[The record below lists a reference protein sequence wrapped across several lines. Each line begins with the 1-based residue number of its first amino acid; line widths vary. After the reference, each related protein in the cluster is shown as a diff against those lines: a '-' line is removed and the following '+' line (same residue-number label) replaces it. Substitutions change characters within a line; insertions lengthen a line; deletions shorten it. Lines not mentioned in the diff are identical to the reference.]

1 LESKIEQEVCWMTP
15 RDHLLASHD
24 VFRKL
29 AQEHSQYA
37 QRLDTLT
44 QKRYLTED
52 EKLEE
57 VRLKKLKL
65 RLKDQMETIERQYRA
80 EAHNQVA

>member
-1 LESKIEQEVCWMTP
+1 MLTP
-15 RDHLLASHD
+15 RDQLLAGHED
-24 VFRKL
+24 FQRLV
-29 AQEHSQYA
+29 QEHSQYS
-37 QRLDTLT
+37 QRLESLT

-65 RLKDQMETIERQYRA
+65 RLKDQMLHIERQYQ
-80 EAHNQVA
+80 HSVNQVA

>member
-1 LESKIEQEVCWMTP
+1 MTP
-15 RDHLLASHD
+15 SDQLLTSHD
-24 VFRKL
+24 EFRKL
-29 AQEHSQYA
+29 AQEHTQHSE
-37 QRLDTLT
+37 RLESLT

-65 RLKDQMETIERQYRA
+65 RLKDQMESIEKQYRT
-80 EAHNQVA
+80 EVTHHQVA

>member
-1 LESKIEQEVCWMTP
+1 MSAQV

-24 VFRKL
+24 EFRRL
-29 AQEHSQYA
+29 VQEHLQYS
-37 QRLDTLT
+37 QRLESLN
-44 QKRYLTED
+44 QKRFLTED

-65 RLKDQMETIERQYRA
+65 RLKDQMELIERQFR
-80 EAHNQVA
+80 HSDTNQVA

>member
-1 LESKIEQEVCWMTP
+1 MLNS
-15 RDHLLASHD
+15 RDQLLASHD
-24 VFRKL
+24 EFRKL
-29 AQEHSQYA
+29 ATEHSQYS
-37 QRLDTLT
+37 QRLDSLT

-65 RLKDQMETIERQYRA
+65 RLKDQMELIEREYRTQVVQ
-80 EAHNQVA
+80 HQVA